1 MCVNTDDV
9 KLNFIQRT
17 SIDSDYIQ
25 ETPLDLDDEPWQR
38 HVESAPI
45 EAQDIKIERNGRS
58 RRSDISKREES
69 IRSKKEK
76 RNTEEREKK
85 KEIRDVSVGAPDTK
99 ESGCQTRESLFQT
112 DTAPSSDGEFDILL
126 HLKINQGLSYS
137 VVS

>member
-1 MCVNTDDV
+1 MITFFFLILL
-9 KLNFIQRT
+9 LNINFSQRT

-38 HVESAPI
+38 NVESAPI

-58 RRSDISKREES
+58 RRSDMSKREES
-69 IRSKKEK
+69 IRSKRETKDI
-76 RNTEEREKK
+76 EERER

-112 DTAPSSDGEFDILL
+112 DTAPSSDGGFDVLFQ
-126 HLKINQGLSYS
+126 KF
-137 VVS
+137 